1 MKKSMKIATATFGI
15 AAVIF
20 TTHAFAA
27 GTKSE
32 PTQETIAPFPEETVS
47 EEGPIEIIIETEA
60 AEEVE
65 TVSTE
70 EAGKTNEEINLL
82 AIITMAEAEGESE
95 LGKRLVIDTVLNRV
109 DSPHFPNTVRDVI
122 YQKGHFSPIDDGR
135 FDKCYVTDEIRS
147 LVLEELESRT
157 RSDVIYFR
165 TKKYAKW
172 GKPLF
177 KEGAHYFSSH

>member
-1 MKKSMKIATATFGI
+1 MKKKSVKVATATICI
-15 AAVIF
+15 AAAVF

-27 GTKSE
+27 GVKNE
-32 PTQETIAPFPEETVS
+32 VEQETIAPFPEEPV
-47 EEGPIEIIIETEA
+47 EIVIETES
-60 AEEVE
+60 EEVVE
-65 TVSTE
+65 TEPEITSCH
-70 EAGKTNEEINLL
+70 GFTNEEVNLL

-109 DSPHFPNTVRDVI
+109 DSPHFPNTVRGVI

-135 FDKCYVTDEIRS
+135 FEQCYVTDEIRS
-147 LVLEELESRT
+147 LVIEELESRT

-172 GKPLF
+172 GTPLF
-177 KEGAHYFSSH
+177 KEGAHYFSAY